1 MSLEQLVE
9 LQGIDTQLKDLSDLL
24 GDLPSKVQG
33 LNDKEN
39 AIKNSLVENK
49 KRLKELDVE
58 LHKREVDV
66 SQVDIKVNN
75 LKDQLFL
82 VTNNKQ
88 YDALMTEI
96 DHLKDKKSN
105 FENEAIEFLEEKEQ
119 SISKVE
125 SMENELKDLSNN
137 LSQRK
142 EKLEFVIA
150 ESAEKKS
157 DLEKARQEKI
167 DKIELSVVS
176 AYDKVRGHRNG
187 LAVVPLEGSGCGGCG
202 AHIPPQ
208 TQTEIRANKG
218 IHRCGVCLR
227 FLYHHKEVVN

>member
-1 MSLEQLVE
+1 MD
-9 LQGIDTQLKDLSDLL
+9 I
-24 GDLPSKVQG
+24 
-33 LNDKEN
+33 
-39 AIKNSLVENK
+39 
-49 KRLKELDVE
+49 
-58 LHKREVDV
+58 
-66 SQVDIKVNN
+66 SQVDTKVNN

-88 YDALMTEI
+88 YDALMNEI
-96 DHLKDKKSN
+96 DHLKEKKSN

-125 SMENELKDLSNN
+125 SMETELKNLSNN

-157 DLEKARQEKI
+157 DLEKARQAKI
-167 DKIELSVVS
+167 DDIDLSIIS
-176 AYDKVRGHRNG
+176 AYDKVRDHRNG

-227 FLYHHKEVVN
+227 FLYYHKEVVN